1 MKTNRTLK
9 LITLTAAI
17 FGFAA
22 TTFAQNTSS
31 TTANAYAS
39 IITPIKIVKSADLQF
54 GTIYSSAAQQTA
66 VLAADGT
73 LTDVTPYTGTNSVTA
88 TAASFNVTG
97 NENNAFAISVSN
109 LPTEVT
115 GVTGG
120 HAAGQTMAIGSWSS
134 NIGITFT
141 GTSGSV
147 ANVNLANGSKSFNI
161 GASLTIAANQ
171 VSGAYSSAAPFTVT
185 VAYE

>member
-1 MKTNRTLK
+1 MKTNRILK
-9 LITLTAAI
+9 LITLSAAI

-22 TTFAQNTSS
+22 TSFAQNSSS
-31 TTANAYAS
+31 TTANAYAG
-39 IITPIKIVKSADLQF
+39 IITPIKIEKSADLQF

-73 LTDVTPYTGTNSVTA
+73 LSDVTPYTGANSVTA
-88 TAASFNVTG
+88 TAASFEVTG
-97 NENNAFAISVSN
+97 NENNAFSINVSS
-109 LPTEVT
+109 LPTVVT

-120 HAAGQTMAIGSWSS
+120 HAAGETMAIGSWSS
-134 NIGITFT
+134 NIGITFS
-141 GTSGSV
+141 GISGSV
-147 ANVNLANGSKSFNI
+147 GNVILVNGSKSFNI

-171 VSGAYSSAAPFTVT
+171 VSGAYSSAPFTVT

>member
-1 MKTNRTLK
+1 MKTNRILK
-9 LITLTAAI
+9 LITLSAAI

-22 TTFAQNTSS
+22 TSFAQNSSS
-31 TTANAYAS
+31 TTANAYAG
-39 IITPIKIVKSADLQF
+39 IITPIKIEKSADLQF

-73 LTDVTPYTGTNSVTA
+73 LSGGVTPYTGANSVTA
-88 TAASFNVTG
+88 AAASFDVTG
-97 NENNAFAISVSN
+97 NENNAFAISVSS
-109 LPTEVT
+109 LPTVVT

-120 HAAGQTMAIGSWSS
+120 HAAGETMAIGSWSS
-134 NIGITFT
+134 NIGITFS
-141 GTSGSV
+141 GISGSV
-147 ANVNLANGSKSFNI
+147 GNVILVNGSKSFNI

-171 VSGAYSSAAPFTVT
+171 VSGAYSSAPFTVT